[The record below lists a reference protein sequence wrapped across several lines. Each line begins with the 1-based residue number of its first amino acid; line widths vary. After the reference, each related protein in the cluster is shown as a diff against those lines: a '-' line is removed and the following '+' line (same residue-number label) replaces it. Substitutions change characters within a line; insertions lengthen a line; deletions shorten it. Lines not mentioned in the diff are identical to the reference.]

1 LHFAV
6 LNSRQIVHCTFCA
19 ESLVSLILVV
29 VEGFVENKRPE
40 IVDATPDP
48 NIEITVLAV
57 FLLD

>member
-1 LHFAV
+1 
-6 LNSRQIVHCTFCA
+6 
-19 ESLVSLILVV
+19 LILVV